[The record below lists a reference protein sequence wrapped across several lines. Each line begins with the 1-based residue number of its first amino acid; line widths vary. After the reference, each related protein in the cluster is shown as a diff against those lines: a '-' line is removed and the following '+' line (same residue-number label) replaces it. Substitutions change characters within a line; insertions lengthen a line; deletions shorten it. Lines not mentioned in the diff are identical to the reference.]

1 VDIGDIELSF
11 EKGTPFRPFEQLM
24 GVLPASSNH
33 AIPKVF
39 HPLMSEPESEIIDFY
54 PEDFAV
60 DLNGKKF
67 AWQGVVLLPFID
79 EKRLLSAMEKKYP
92 LLSDDEKARN
102 TVGKEV
108 LLLSESHPLYQD
120 LVSNF
125 YSKKQG
131 APKYKLNMRISE
143 GLAGKVEKNEAY
155 IPHSSL
161 VSSLE
166 QYGMPTLEDDR
177 SLT

>member
-1 VDIGDIELSF
+1 MELSF
-11 EKGTPFRPFEQLM
+11 EKGTPFKPYEQLM

-39 HPLMSEPESEIIDFY
+39 HSLMTEPDSEIIDFY
-54 PEDFAV
+54 PEDFPV

-79 EKRLLSAMEKKYP
+79 EKRLLAAMSKKYP
-92 LLSDDEKARN
+92 LLTEDEKARN
-102 TVGKEV
+102 TVGRDV

-131 APKYKLNMRISE
+131 APKYKLNMRVSD

-166 QYGMPTLEDDR
+166 EYGMPSLEDDR
-177 SLT
+177 SIM